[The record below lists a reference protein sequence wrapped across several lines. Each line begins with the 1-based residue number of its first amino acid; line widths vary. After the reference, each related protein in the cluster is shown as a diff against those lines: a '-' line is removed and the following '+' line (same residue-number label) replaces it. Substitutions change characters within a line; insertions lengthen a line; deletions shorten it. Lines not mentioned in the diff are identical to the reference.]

1 MLIFILEDEENIRE
15 LEAFALKN
23 SGWDTECF
31 ESSGEFYKA
40 LSKQIPDLIL
50 LDIMLPGDDGL
61 TVLTKLRED
70 ERFSKVPVIIVS
82 AKTTELDR
90 VKGLDLGADDYL
102 CKPFGVMELVSRVR
116 ARLRNSQRRSE
127 YCFEEITLSVL
138 DSADG
143 DSMSDEID
151 LVEAAME
158 CREQL
163 EPLAAQKGIDIRVS
177 GEAEKILGCRTE
189 IHELI
194 YNLADNAIKYNR
206 SGGNI
211 EITVSG
217 KTLTVEDTGIGIP
230 SDDIPRIF
238 ERFYRADKSR
248 SRARGGTG
256 LGLSIVRHIA
266 QRHDAQISVE
276 STVNVGTKITVIFK

>member
-1 MLIFILEDEENIRE
+1 
-15 LEAFALKN
+15 
-23 SGWDTECF
+23 
-31 ESSGEFYKA
+31 
-40 LSKQIPDLIL
+40 
-50 LDIMLPGDDGL
+50 
-61 TVLTKLRED
+61 
-70 ERFSKVPVIIVS
+70 
-82 AKTTELDR
+82 
-90 VKGLDLGADDYL
+90 
-102 CKPFGVMELVSRVR
+102 
-116 ARLRNSQRRSE
+116 
-127 YCFEEITLSVL
+127 
-138 DSADG
+138 
-143 DSMSDEID
+143 
-151 LVEAAME
+151 ME

-163 EPLAAQKGIDIRVS
+163 EPLAAQKSIDISVS

-194 YNLADNAIKYNR
+194 YNLTDNAIKYNR